1 MAIIPPY
8 EMLIKGKPMNTDI
21 LEGNKNN
28 NKSEKVVNM
37 GRNNIIFL

>member
-8 EMLIKGKPMNTDI
+8 EMLIKGKLMNTDI
-21 LEGNKNN
+21 LEGNKSN
-28 NKSEKVVNM
+28 NKSEKVVNI

>member
-21 LEGNKNN
+21 LEVNKNN
-28 NKSEKVVNM
+28 NKSEKVVNI